1 MQSILSRVYALRIG
15 SKDIVLSS
23 VFASLYVAV
32 NILQMFSPAG
42 NPSVFGPIQ
51 LRLAD
56 FLIALS
62 ALFGKPVAIG
72 VTIGCI
78 IVNAFG
84 PIGAIDIVFGSL
96 ANFLAAYA
104 IILLRKH
111 RLVAYTAGSLI
122 IAAIVGGG
130 YLWLF
135 FDPPSTLMF
144 MPAPLAMFI
153 SIFLSSLIAIAGFG
167 YAVVKILSK
176 PSIINSLRAHGLK
189 VLD

>member
-1 MQSILSRVYALRIG
+1 MGVISLRIN
-15 SKDIVLSS
+15 SKDVMLSS
-23 VFASLYVAV
+23 VFASLYVV
-32 NILQMFSPAG
+32 INILQMFSPAG

-62 ALFGKPVAIG
+62 ALFGKPVAVG
-72 VTIGCI
+72 VTVGCV

-96 ANFLAAYA
+96 ANFLAAYS
-104 IILLRKH
+104 IIVLRKH
-111 RLVAYTAGSLI
+111 CLTAYAVGSLI

-135 FDPPSTLMF
+135 FEPPSILIF

-153 SIFLSSLIAIAGFG
+153 SIFLSSLIAIAGLG
-167 YAVVKILSK
+167 YIIVRFLSK
-176 PSIINSLRAHGLK
+176 PSIINSLRAYGLK
-189 VLD
+189 IFE

>member
-1 MQSILSRVYALRIG
+1 MYALRIG
-15 SKDIVLSS
+15 SKDIMLSS

-42 NPSVFGPIQ
+42 NPSVFGPI
-51 LRLAD
+51 
-56 FLIALS
+56 
-62 ALFGKPVAIG
+62 
-72 VTIGCI
+72 
-78 IVNAFG
+78 
-84 PIGAIDIVFGSL
+84 GAIDIVFGSL

-104 IILLRKH
+104 IMLLRKH
-111 RLVAYTAGSLI
+111 RLAAYTVGSLI

-135 FDPPSTLMF
+135 FDPPSMLMF

-167 YAVVKILSK
+167 YAV
-176 PSIINSLRAHGLK
+176 
-189 VLD
+189 